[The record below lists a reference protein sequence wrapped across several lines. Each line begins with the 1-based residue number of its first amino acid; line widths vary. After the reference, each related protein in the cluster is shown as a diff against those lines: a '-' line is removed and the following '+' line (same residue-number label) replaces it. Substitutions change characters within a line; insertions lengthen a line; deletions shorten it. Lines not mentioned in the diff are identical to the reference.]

1 MSVSMTVESA
11 ESVLMDYLREKA
23 PEGIELGPDV
33 DLIDERVVDSLG
45 FLNFIFMIEELVGA
59 PIPMDAI
66 NVDDFRTLRRIREK
80 FLVKLA

>member
-1 MSVSMTVESA
+1 MTVESA